1 MFAGNNLLK
10 TWNGFRV
17 VSAVEDDTAS
27 KSNQPPLVKELQ
39 QLLADVALFYHTV
52 HEFHWNVTGLDFY
65 EYHKLFD
72 EIVSD
77 VYDSIDPI
85 AENIRKL
92 GGYVKYNM
100 SDLVKI
106 ANLNEVDEQ
115 TSDAKALTNYLIA
128 LNSNLINTLM
138 KTFDLANKS
147 NQQGIAN
154 FIAERIDMHQ
164 KWNWFLKASGK

>member
-1 MFAGNNLLK
+1 M
-10 TWNGFRV
+10 TDSWNGFRV
-17 VSAVEDDTAS
+17 VGAVEDDSAP
-27 KSNQPPLVKELQ
+27 KSNQPPLIKQLQ

-52 HEFHWNVTGLDFY
+52 HEFHWNVTGIDFY

-92 GGYVKYNM
+92 GGYAKYNM

-128 LNSNLINTLM
+128 LNSDLIITLI

>member
-1 MFAGNNLLK
+1 M
-10 TWNGFRV
+10 
-17 VSAVEDDTAS
+17 
-27 KSNQPPLVKELQ
+27 
-39 QLLADVALFYHTV
+39 LLAWLVGKVA
-52 HEFHWNVTGLDFY
+52 
-65 EYHKLFD
+65 KLEVVPKPVEKAD
-72 EIVSD
+72 
-77 VYDSIDPI
+77 
-85 AENIRKL
+85 
-92 GGYVKYNM
+92 VKY
-100 SDLVKI
+100 
-106 ANLNEVDEQ
+106 LNEVDEQ

>member
-1 MFAGNNLLK
+1 M
-10 TWNGFRV
+10 TDSWNGFRV
-17 VSAVEDDTAS
+17 VGAIEDDTLP
-27 KSNQPPLVKELQ
+27 NRPEQPPLVKQLQ

-52 HEFHWNVTGLDFY
+52 HEFHWNVTGPNFY

-77 VYDSIDPI
+77 TYDSIDPI

-92 GGYVKYNM
+92 GGYTRYKM
-100 SDLVKI
+100 SDLVDL
-106 ANLNEVDEQ
+106 ANLSEVSEE
-115 TSDAKALTNYLIA
+115 TSNAKTLTNHLVE

-147 NQQGIAN
+147 NQQGVAN

-164 KWNWFLKASGK
+164 KWNWFLKSSGE

>member
-1 MFAGNNLLK
+1 M
-10 TWNGFRV
+10 TDSWNGFRV

-106 ANLNEVDEQ
+106 TNLNEVDEQ